1 MNNRVLIFLLF
12 ISVGNISSQ
21 NFDPLIR
28 LAWENNSMLKV
39 RNFQL
44 ESASYALKEA
54 KAMFGPDIKF
64 GTQYTLSEGGRRINF
79 PVGDLLNPVYSTLNQ
94 ITQSASFPQ
103 ISNVNE
109 QFFPNNFYD
118 ARFRITQ
125 PIFYPDLVINKKLK
139 AEAIQLK
146 GIEIKAFKRQIS
158 KDVMISWFQFESAL
172 KAADI
177 YLSADTLLNEARRS
191 TLSLI
196 KNGVA
201 LPSALSRIETQL
213 ATIKAQQS
221 EANANVKNA
230 ERYLRFIIGIDEKT
244 SLPRI
249 PNLPPL
255 PATDSFMSN
264 EREEIQQIK
273 QGVKMQNL
281 AIQKEDQFF
290 KPRVGVQLDLGSQDF
305 DFGFEPYALL
315 GINLEFNIYDSKK
328 HKYRKEAIKADVMG
342 AESQITYVEDQMKL
356 LVNIAKENLGAS
368 IIQANTYLERMNAT
382 RKIYSEVLKKYKE
395 GATGYLELIDA
406 QTQVTQLELQ
416 HLIAQNN
423 AWLKWAEFI
432 YASASYPID

>member
-1 MNNRVLIFLLF
+1 MNNWVLIFLLF
-12 ISVGNISSQ
+12 ISIGNISSQ

-94 ITQSASFPQ
+94 ITQSGSFPQ

-158 KDVMISWFQFESAL
+158 KDVMISWFQWEAAL
-172 KAADI
+172 KAVDI

-230 ERYLRFIIGIDEKT
+230 ERYLRFTIGIDDNT
-244 SLPRI
+244 SLPQI
-249 PNLPPL
+249 PNRPSLPP
-255 PATDSFMSN
+255 TDSFMTG

-290 KPRVGVQLDLGSQDF
+290 KPKVGVQLDLGSQDF
-305 DFGFEPYALL
+305 DFGFEPYALFGL
-315 GINLEFNIYDSKK
+315 NLEFNIYDNKK
-328 HKYRKEAIKADVMG
+328 HKYRKEAIKADIMG
-342 AESQITYVEDQMKL
+342 AESQMTYVEDQMEL
-356 LVNIAKENLGAS
+356 MVNIAKENLGAS
-368 IIQANTYLERMNAT
+368 VDQANTYLDRMNAT
-382 RKIYSEVLKKYKE
+382 RKIYAEVLKKYKE
-395 GATGYLELIDA
+395 GSTGYLELIDA